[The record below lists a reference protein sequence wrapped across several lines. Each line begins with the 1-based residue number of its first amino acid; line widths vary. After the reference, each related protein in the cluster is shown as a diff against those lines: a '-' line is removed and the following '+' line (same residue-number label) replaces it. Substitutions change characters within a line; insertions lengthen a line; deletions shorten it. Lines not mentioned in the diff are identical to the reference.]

1 MRVDIFVIIILFRI
15 LRGIDEADF
24 LENRLNLDSF
34 GVLSKQVILRMQ
46 VKRFVFLTNYQDFTH
61 DNLMLN
67 KIVEKFQ
74 SNIPGFMLSYGKG
87 E

>member
-1 MRVDIFVIIILFRI
+1 M
-15 LRGIDEADF
+15 
-24 LENRLNLDSF
+24 
-34 GVLSKQVILRMQ
+34 LRMQ